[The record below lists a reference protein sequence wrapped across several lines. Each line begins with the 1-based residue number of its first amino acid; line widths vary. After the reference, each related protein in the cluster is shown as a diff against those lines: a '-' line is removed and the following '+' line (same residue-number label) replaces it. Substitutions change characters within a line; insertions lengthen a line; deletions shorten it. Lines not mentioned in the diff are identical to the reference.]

1 MIFHEA
7 YFRKSTNERRLQ
19 KTAEEIAGLKKKL
32 ERKERRISELKRL
45 FMKVYEDN
53 AAGRL
58 NDERYEMLSQSYESE
73 QKQLEK
79 EIVSLE
85 KQIAKQENQEKDLDQ
100 FIEKATKMA
109 GLQELDGYKLHEMID
124 AIYVEAPD
132 KSSGHRVQRIHIKYN
147 LVGFI
152 PIDTLSGRQ
161 TA

>member
-1 MIFHEA
+1 MF
-7 YFRKSTNERRLQ
+7 YPNPSL
-19 KTAEEIAGLKKKL
+19 
-32 ERKERRISELKRL
+32 
-45 FMKVYEDN
+45 M
-53 AAGRL
+53 
-58 NDERYEMLSQSYESE
+58 ES
-73 QKQLEK
+73 
-79 EIVSLE
+79 
-85 KQIAKQENQEKDLDQ
+85 ENQEKDLDQ
-100 FIEKATKMA
+100 FIEKAKKMA